1 MTRLVLLTLLIVVS
15 TLARAAED
23 ADVERTVRERAARE
37 GLTDDAARDLT
48 NAVRTITQT
57 GEWASFTSLK
67 TVCAAELARWCAAAT
82 TPTQSNSCLKRHRDS
97 VSQSCE
103 LAMRSEFG
111 TKPLAE
117 PTSHNGVLL
126 PVGSHFIY
134 DSDGRIIGAVT
145 TGPVTVNG
153 MQFQR
158 GQIRWHP
165 NGQFWTGMLAGEE
178 VIDGI
183 RFKSTGIGIFFHP
196 NGRVENSILAEDSVI
211 DGVTYKG
218 GTQIMFYPSGKVS
231 SGELAGSGEFVAYDA
246 DGSRIPTPPTIRP
259 FDFAIVD
266 SSATKAL
273 CPPGSVPS
281 FDCLPKR
288 FVKLPTDPGE
298 RGKETLKGIDSDGD
312 GLRDDVQ
319 RFIVLNWGFSERAV
333 AALSAIARDAQRS
346 VEVGGDISRN
356 EAYELAKDGK
366 AVTCYSRSVD
376 QRITYSAAL
385 KKVIKQ
391 VTNTPERAK
400 RYRDFDSLL
409 SGRVFTLNE
418 APITELCGYDPA
430 ALPN

>member
-15 TLARAAED
+15 TLARAAEE
-23 ADVERTVRERAARE
+23 ADVERTVGQRAARE

-57 GEWASFTSLK
+57 REWASFTSLK
-67 TVCAAELARWCAAAT
+67 TTCAAELARWCAAAT

-111 TKPLAE
+111 TKPLAK
-117 PTSHNGVLL
+117 PTSHNGVLI
-126 PVGSHFIY
+126 PAGSSFIY

-153 MQFQR
+153 MKFQP
-158 GQIRWHP
+158 GQIRWHR

-183 RFKSTGIGIFFHP
+183 KFKSTEIGIFFHP
-196 NGRVENSILAEDSVI
+196 NGRVENSILAKDTVI
-211 DGVTYKG
+211 GGVTYKG
-218 GTQIMFYPSGKVS
+218 GTQILFHPSGKVS
-231 SGELAGSGEFVAYDA
+231 GGHLAGTGEFVAYNA
-246 DGSRIPTPPTIRP
+246 DGSREPTQSTIEP
-259 FDFAIVD
+259 FTFVLVD
-266 SSATKAL
+266 SSATKPL
-273 CPPGSVPS
+273 CAPGSVPT
-281 FDCLPKR
+281 FDCLPQR
-288 FVKLPTDPGE
+288 FARLPPDPGE
-298 RGKETLKGIDSDGD
+298 RGKQTLEGIDSDGD

-333 AALSAIARDAQRS
+333 SALGAIARNAQRQ
-346 VEVGGDISRN
+346 VEIGTNISRDG
-356 EAYELAKDGK
+356 AYALVKDDN

-376 QRITYSAAL
+376 ERITYSSAL
-385 KKVIKQ
+385 KRVIKQ
-391 VTNTPERAK
+391 VKNTPERA
-400 RYRDFDSLL
+400 RRFDDFDSLL

-418 APITELCGYDPA
+418 APIRELCGYDPA